1 MRVLPRRRKTVMTNL
16 VLGVALL
23 GAAAGAYA
31 AVNSD
36 DTAPAT
42 TSERTVTVTKGTVLA
57 TVSGSGSLASPSDA
71 GANFTT
77 GGTLTEVK
85 VEPGDK
91 VTKGQVLAKVDPS
104 SAEQSLAEQ
113 EAALT
118 AAEANLTKAEDG
130 QAVSGSG
137 GQTDPDP
144 SPVTTVDPSAVAQ
157 AEAQVAQA
165 ENAVETAHQALDG
178 TELTAPVSGTVAS
191 VEGAVGETVSG
202 TSGSG
207 STSGSSSSSSATS
220 TTTTAT
226 SAPTGFVVI
235 TNPTGM
241 QVTAN
246 FSETDALKLKQ
257 GQAATVTLNADA
269 EKILNAKV
277 LSVSSLS
284 TDSSTSSGGSGGS
297 SGTAVQYA
305 ATLAIDGS
313 TTGLRSGL
321 SANVQVVTGEAS
333 DALHVTAAAVS
344 GTGANRTVT
353 VKNEDGTTEVVKVT
367 VGLQGDTD
375 DEITSGLTEGQQVQ
389 IESVASA
396 GSGGFPGGTFPG
408 GAGGAGGGGGG
419 RGGAGGAGAA
429 GGGGRG

>member
-23 GAAAGAYA
+23 GAGAGAYA

-42 TSERTVTVTKGTVLA
+42 TSARTVTVTKGTVLA

-71 GANFTT
+71 GADFAT

-113 EAALT
+113 KAALT
-118 AAEANLTKAEDG
+118 AAEANLDKAEDG

-144 SPVTTVDPSAVAQ
+144 SPSTTVDPSAVAQ

-165 ENAVETAHQALDG
+165 ENAVETAQQALDG

-191 VEGAVGETVSG
+191 VAGAVGQTVSG

-207 STSGSSSSSSATS
+207 TGSGSSSSSSATS
-220 TTTTAT
+220 TTTT
-226 SAPTGFVVI
+226 SASTPTGFVVI

-269 EKILNAKV
+269 EKVLNAKV

-284 TDSSTSSGGSGGS
+284 TDSGSTSSGGGSGGS

-396 GSGGFPGGTFPG
+396 GSGGSPGGTFPG
-408 GAGGAGGGGGG
+408 GGGGGGG
-419 RGGAGGAGAA
+419 RGGGAGGGGAA